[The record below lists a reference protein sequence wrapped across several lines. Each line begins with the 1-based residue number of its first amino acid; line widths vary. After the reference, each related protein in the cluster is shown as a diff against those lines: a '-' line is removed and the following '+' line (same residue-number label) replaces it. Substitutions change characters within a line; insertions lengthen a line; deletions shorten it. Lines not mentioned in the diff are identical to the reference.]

1 MRRAQNSIA
10 GFTLLE
16 LMVAAFAGL
25 LVVGGAVT
33 LFSRALKA
41 SWITSEKSE
50 MQQDLRAAATL
61 MQQDISMAGAGAV
74 GQQGLQN
81 NGVGL
86 PNGAG
91 SNKSIYP
98 CSAVACNY
106 VNGGS
111 VAYPLSPSGVPSLYS
126 IITGPSLGI
135 TVNAAT
141 GPSDILTVN
150 SADPTLT
157 LNCYSASIDTTGT
170 VVTFQAPTVQPATC
184 ILPQMDN
191 GTTETG
197 ITYPQNL
204 MDPNVGLQLGDMVL
218 FGTNAVG
225 VVTNISSCSPS
236 AGNAAC
242 YTVDFAATDVGK
254 INQPGTSGSLTQFV
268 PAGAAGPT
276 ALSVTAVRLMLVTYY
291 LDLSPMDGVTPRLMR
306 LQTGKLPAPVA
317 ENVVNLKFTYDVN
330 NDGAISANVATLPAG
345 TSPGMI
351 TQVNIAHLAIRSQLP
366 GITGYQ
372 GFDLQTGISARNL
385 SFLQQYPITPS
396 N

>member
-1 MRRAQNSIA
+1 MQRAPKSMA

-16 LMVAAFAGL
+16 LMLAAFSGL

-33 LFSRALKA
+33 LYSRTMKA
-41 SWITSEKSE
+41 SFITSEKSE
-50 MQQDLRAAATL
+50 MQQDLRAAASL
-61 MQQDISMAGAGAV
+61 MQADISQAGAGAL

-91 SNKSIYP
+91 STKSIYP
-98 CSAVACNY
+98 CSTVSCTY

-111 VAYPLSPSGVPSLYS
+111 VAYPLSPSGVPTLYS
-126 IITGPSLGI
+126 IIPGPSLGI

-141 GPSDILTVN
+141 GASDILTVS

-157 LNCYSASIDTTGT
+157 LNCYSGSIDATGT
-170 VVTFQAPTVQPATC
+170 IVTLQAPTVQPATC
-184 ILPQMDN
+184 ILPQLDS

-197 ITYPQNL
+197 LAYPQNL
-204 MDPNVGLQLGDMVL
+204 MDANVGLQSGDMVL
-218 FGTNAVG
+218 FGTSAVG
-225 VVTNISSCSPS
+225 VVTGISACAPT

-242 YTVDFAATDVGK
+242 YTVTFAATDIGK
-254 INQPGTSGSLTQFV
+254 INQPGTSGSLTQF
-268 PAGAAGPT
+268 AAGPLPASAT
-276 ALSVTAVRLMLVTYY
+276 PVRLMFVTYY

-306 LQTGKLPAPVA
+306 IQNGRLPAPVA
-317 ENVVNLKFTYDVN
+317 ENVVDLKFTYDVN
-330 NDGAISANVATLPAG
+330 NDGKITANISTLPAG
-345 TSPGMI
+345 TTPGMI

-372 GFDLQTGISARNL
+372 GFDLQTGIAARNL
-385 SFLQQYPITPS
+385 TFLQTYPITPS

>member
-50 MQQDLRAAATL
+50 MQQDLRAAANL
-61 MQQDISMAGAGAV
+61 MQGDISMAGAGAL

-81 NGVGL
+81 NGIGL

-91 SNKSIYP
+91 STKSIYP
-98 CSAVACNY
+98 CSTVSCSY

-111 VAYPLSPSGVPSLYS
+111 VAYPLSPTGVPTLYS
-126 IITGPSLGI
+126 IIPGPSLGI

-141 GPSDILTVN
+141 GPSDILTIDA
-150 SADPTLT
+150 ADPSLT
-157 LNCYSASIDTTGT
+157 LNCYSASIDATGT
-170 VVTFQAPTVQPATC
+170 IVTFQAPAAQPATC
-184 ILPQMDN
+184 ILPQLDN

-197 ITYPQNL
+197 VTYPQNL
-204 MDPNVGLQLGDMVL
+204 MDPNVGLQAGDMIM
-218 FGTNAVG
+218 FGTSAVG
-225 VVTNISSCSPS
+225 VVTTISSCAPTT
-236 AGNAAC
+236 GNIAC
-242 YTVDFAATDVGK
+242 YTVDFTATDIGK
-254 INQPGTSGSLTQFV
+254 INQPGTSGSLTQF
-268 PAGAAGPT
+268 PAGPLPASAIP
-276 ALSVTAVRLMLVTYY
+276 VRVLLITYY

-306 LQTGKLPAPVA
+306 LQSGKLPSPVA

-330 NDGAISANVATLPAG
+330 NDGTISANVATLPGG
-345 TSPGMI
+345 TTPGMI
-351 TQVNIAHLAIRSQLP
+351 TQVNIAHMAIRSQLP
-366 GITGYQ
+366 GISGYQ

-396 N
+396 D

>member
-33 LFSRALKA
+33 LFSRAMKA

-50 MQQDLRAAATL
+50 MQQDLRAAAIL
-61 MQQDISMAGAGAV
+61 MQDDISMAGAGAL

-81 NGVGL
+81 LGIGL
-86 PNGAG
+86 PTGTG
-91 SNKSIYP
+91 STKSIYP
-98 CSAVACNY
+98 CSTASCNY

-111 VAYPLSPSGVPSLYS
+111 VAYPLSPSGAPTLYS
-126 IITGPSLGI
+126 IIPGPSLGI

-150 SADPTLT
+150 SADASLS
-157 LNCYSASIDTTGT
+157 LNCYTAAIDPTGT
-170 VVTFQAPTVQPATC
+170 IVTFQLPSPLPATC
-184 ILPQMDN
+184 ILPTN
-191 GTTETG
+191 IVT
-197 ITYPQNL
+197 PQPLN
-204 MDPNVGLQLGDMVL
+204 DPVVGLQAGDMVM

-225 VVTNISSCSPS
+225 VVTGTVSTCSPT
-236 AGNAAC
+236 GTNTAC
-242 YTVDFAATDVGK
+242 YTVNFAATDVGK
-254 INQPGTSGSLTQFV
+254 INQPGAASGSLMQFV
-268 PAGAAGPT
+268 TSTTGPST
-276 ALSVTAVRLMLVTYY
+276 ISISAVRLIFVTYY

-306 LQTGKLPAPVA
+306 VQSGKLPAPLA

-330 NDGAISANVATLPAG
+330 NDGTISANQSTLPAG

-372 GFDLQTGISARNL
+372 GFDLQTGIAARNL
-385 SFLQQYPITPS
+385 TFVQQYPIVNT

>member
-1 MRRAQNSIA
+1 MRRAPNSIA

-16 LMVAAFAGL
+16 MMIAAFAGL

-33 LFSRALKA
+33 LFSRAMKA

-50 MQQDLRAAATL
+50 MQQDLRAAANL
-61 MQQDISMAGAGAV
+61 MQQDISQAGAGAL

-91 SNKSIYP
+91 SSKSIYP
-98 CSAVACNY
+98 CSTATCNY

-111 VAYPLSPSGVPSLYS
+111 VAFPLSPSGVPTLYS
-126 IITGPSLGI
+126 IIPGPSLGI

-141 GPSDILTVN
+141 GPTDILTVD

-157 LNCYSASIDTTGT
+157 LNCYSASIDGTGT
-170 VVTFQAPTVQPATC
+170 VVTFQALAAQPATC
-184 ILPQMDN
+184 VLPQLDN
-191 GTTETG
+191 GATESG
-197 ITYPQNL
+197 VSYPQNL
-204 MDPNVGLQLGDMVL
+204 MDPNVGLQPGDMVL
-218 FGTNAVG
+218 FGTSAAG
-225 VVTNISSCSPS
+225 VVTSVASCAPT
-236 AGNAAC
+236 AGNIAC
-242 YTVDFAATDVGK
+242 YTVNFAATDVGK
-254 INQPGTSGSLTQFV
+254 INQPGTSGSLTQF
-268 PAGAAGPT
+268 PAGALPSSAIP
-276 ALSVTAVRLMLVTYY
+276 VRVLFVTYY

-306 LQTGKLPAPVA
+306 LQSGRLPAPVA
-317 ENVVNLKFTYDVN
+317 ENVVDLKFTYDVN
-330 NDGAISANVATLPAG
+330 NDGTISANVSTLPGG
-345 TSPGMI
+345 TTPGMI

-385 SFLQQYPITPS
+385 TFLQQYPIAPS